1 MSSRKSDSARKSDA
15 SASSARFAPIDG
27 SSPAASAVPTPSPGL
42 AKPSMDTSMPPPSL
56 PPPGLAQ
63 TPEAVHPLRPTS
75 SSAAAGGHASGGAD
89 HHSQSTP
96 SEKSKDEDKK
106 TGGGG
111 HPKEAVTIPI
121 EVWRGARAVRSCP

>member
-1 MSSRKSDSARKSDA
+1 MSSRKSDAARKSDA
-15 SASSARFAPIDG
+15 SASGARFAPINDP
-27 SSPAASAVPTPSPGL
+27 PAALPIPTPSPGL

-56 PPPGLAQ
+56 PPPVLAQ

-75 SSAAAGGHASGGAD
+75 SSAAAGLVAPGAD
-89 HHSQSTP
+89 LSQSTP

-106 TGGGG
+106 AGGGG

-121 EVWRGARAVRSCP
+121 EVRLGFLAVGCCPHV